1 MTYTYKKSNG
11 LARIIY
17 LALFIVGCVLACL
30 ELQGYYRV
38 VFTTLGMG
46 MVMAAIVLF
55 LRYESTE
62 YSLVLRENK
71 TDYDFFVNK
80 TVGKQSAYAC
90 YFYVSTTVDL
100 VKYESKSALT
110 EKYPGIEFYFYIH
123 NIKPKDRYAIIFQYN
138 DGGYVAIVVQMGED
152 MLNEYQRLRSIAKPI
167 PEEPEVDECGTE
179 EDLKL
184 GTEAISSVTV
194 EAQESAKPKSQ
205 DETLI
210 QEAKAVEEESYQE

>member
-17 LALFIVGCVLACL
+17 LSLFIVGCVLACL
-30 ELQGYYRV
+30 ELNGYYRV

-62 YSLVLRENK
+62 YSLVIRENK

-80 TVGKQSAYAC
+80 IVGKQSAYAC

-123 NIKPKDRYAIIFQYN
+123 NIAPKDRYALIFQYN

-152 MLNEYQRLRSIAKPI
+152 MLNEYQRIRSIAKPI

-184 GTEAISSVTV
+184 GTEAISSVAA
-194 EAQESAKPKSQ
+194 EMSKEESAKSQ
-205 DETLI
+205 DETPI
-210 QEAKAVEEESYQE
+210 QEAEAVEEASYQE